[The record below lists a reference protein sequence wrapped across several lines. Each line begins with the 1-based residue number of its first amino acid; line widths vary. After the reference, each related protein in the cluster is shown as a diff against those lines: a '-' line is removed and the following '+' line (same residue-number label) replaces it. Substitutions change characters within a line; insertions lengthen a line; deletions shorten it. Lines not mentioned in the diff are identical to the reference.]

1 MWLVARSPTFLSLV
15 VALVVVSAA
24 FWVLERWRPAL
35 PDNAAR
41 ARDTR
46 TNLIYVVSFFS
57 TRRCSTC
64 ADRAAMKSACS
75 SLQLAGDLPDLVVFD
90 CVNRSID
97 RRHRE
102 ETIEERQL
110 LPAVRN
116 PRKFARHDE
125 VLGSAMSQAFA
136 RGDPDNERRL
146 LDREP
151 AALRDDL
158 RHQA

>member
-1 MWLVARSPTFLSLV
+1 MLHMRRPCRDEVG
-15 VALVVVSAA
+15 
-24 FWVLERWRPAL
+24 VLEPE
-35 PDNAAR
+35 
-41 ARDTR
+41 
-46 TNLIYVVSFFS
+46 
-57 TRRCSTC
+57 
-64 ADRAAMKSACS
+64 
-75 SLQLAGDLPDLVVFD
+75 LAGDPPDPVFD

-116 PRKFARHDE
+116 PREFARHDE

-136 RGDPDNERRL
+136 RGNPDNESRL
-146 LDREP
+146 LDWEP

-158 RHQA
+158 RHEA